1 METEISNTNNSE
13 INNINGSPKKRPH
26 EDSEMN
32 DNIKSE
38 NLTSEQNEFE
48 DSKKTSSTTESNI
61 KRPRSDLDN
70 NSDSDFENV
79 NENNKN
85 NINEKEEE
93 KDEID
98 ETEQEKD
105 HNYCLNRLYLKRL
118 IRENH
123 ASPIRQI
130 VFNHQPLPGSEF
142 DAGNIVAT
150 VAKAGITVY
159 DNEHCGNHFDIMA
172 HFILNGQGYL
182 PGPNGKVPTVEGQMN
197 TMCWISKIDDAIIAT
212 AGADKDIHIL
222 SLAYTKEIALL
233 SGHQDA
239 VDDLLSYT
247 LNNNIIIS
255 CSRDGTIR
263 IWDIYK
269 EKCLCVYKSKEILT
283 VMTLSAKGDKIF
295 VGTEAGLI
303 IECIIPEWI
312 YNKEVY
318 DEEIKS
324 VDFPRVYE
332 SDSSYQI
339 IRNSKK
345 KIHSTV
351 IDSIGII
358 NDNILSKDIN
368 GHIYLWKLET
378 DEILKEYKHRN
389 LLRQNR
395 CRFGISMD
403 NTILCVGTA
412 FGTVLIFDLIKGN
425 VISEIGHKR
434 SSEPVKCSIF
444 TRNCKSIIFG
454 SENATIWRFDYVSK
468 KQKKEW
474 ENWRHSHPEL
484 SKK

>member
-345 KIHSTV
+345 KNTFYSNRFNRH
-351 IDSIGII
+351 
-358 NDNILSKDIN
+358 
-368 GHIYLWKLET
+368 
-378 DEILKEYKHRN
+378 YK
-389 LLRQNR
+389 
-395 CRFGISMD
+395 
-403 NTILCVGTA
+403 
-412 FGTVLIFDLIKGN
+412 
-425 VISEIGHKR
+425 
-434 SSEPVKCSIF
+434 
-444 TRNCKSIIFG
+444 
-454 SENATIWRFDYVSK
+454 
-468 KQKKEW
+468 
-474 ENWRHSHPEL
+474 
-484 SKK
+484 